1 VPAAYK
7 VYVDWTGN
15 GTFTDPGDDVTSR
28 TLDGRTPLV
37 IRYGRDQAR
46 ALSPTSPGEVNL
58 ELNNISRDYSPE
70 NSSSPLAGRVL
81 PGRDVYIKATLA
93 GTDYAIFN
101 GQLDDFTVK
110 PNLEERS
117 IDVVCLDALGRLRGV
132 EVSTE
137 LYSGIR
143 TGEAIGRLLDAA
155 GWSATARDLDV
166 GATVMP
172 WWWADAEDCF
182 DAVMKLVASEGP
194 PALIT
199 SDGNG
204 NVVFRDRHHRLLH
217 SASLTVQS
225 TWRSS
230 GSVGPVLSTPAV
242 YNHGWKEIVN
252 VLDFEVPLRRPAD
265 PPSVVWN
272 SQDRISL
279 AAGET
284 VTLTARSS
292 DPFYNAIVPVQDTDY
307 TLVSGAPQISLTRS
321 SGQSTTVTILAVGV
335 AAIIDGLQVRA
346 TTVPTVTTVVV
357 HAEDSTSISSYG
369 RRSAPDGLVPV
380 WAPVFDAQAI
390 QELILARRA
399 DRVPTDLGDAG
410 RRQQHPAGAAADS
423 QPVRPGARRADADRP
438 RRGLPHRADP
448 APDHA
453 RAAPSTA
460 PRSASRR
467 RTSQPAS
474 RLHHRLGDPRGARH
488 EPARQERPGRSSPWS
503 SSSAQGSWAPTCWD
517 TDDARFRPGDLG
529 CVAGV
534 LPPPRVQQRRTLR
547 PRPPSMATSAA

>member
-1 VPAAYK
+1 VPASYK
-7 VYVDWTGN
+7 VYVDWTNN
-15 GTFTDPGDDVTSR
+15 GTFTDTGDDVTSR
-28 TLDGRTPLV
+28 SLDGRTPLLV
-37 IRYGRDQAR
+37 RYGRDQAR

-70 NSSSPLAGRVL
+70 NLSSPLAGRVL
-81 PGRDVYIKATLA
+81 PGRDVYIKAALA
-93 GTDYAIFN
+93 GTDYPIFN

-155 GWSATARDLDV
+155 GWSASARDLDV

-204 NVVFRDRHHRLLH
+204 NVVFRDRHHRLLR

-230 GSVGPVLSTPAV
+230 GSVEPVLSTPAV

-279 AAGET
+279 AVGET

-307 TLVSGAPQISLTRS
+307 TLVSGAPQITLTKL

-357 HAEDSTSISSYG
+357 HAEDSTSIAAYG
-369 RRSAPDGLVPV
+369 RRSAPDALVPV
-380 WAPVFDAQAI
+380 WASVFDAQAI

-399 DRVPTDLGDAG
+399 DRVPTISVTLVNANNTRLVQQLTRNLSDLVHVVLTQIGLDADCFIE
-410 RRQQHPAGAAADS
+410 QIQHQIGQGGTEHRTTFGLEKAPS
-423 QPVRPGARRADADRP
+423 QP
-438 RRGLPHRADP
+438 
-448 APDHA
+448 
-453 RAAPSTA
+453 TA
-460 PRSASRR
+460 VFIIGSA
-467 RTSQPAS
+467 TSGV
-474 RLHHRLGDPRGARH
+474 LGTNRLGKNGLDDP
-488 EPARQERPGRSSPWS
+488 SLVFVL
-503 SSSAQGSWAPTCWD
+503 GS
-517 TDDARFRPGDLG
+517 
-529 CVAGV
+529 GV
-534 LPPPRVQQRRTLR
+534 LGTNLLGH
-547 PRPPSMATSAA
+547 